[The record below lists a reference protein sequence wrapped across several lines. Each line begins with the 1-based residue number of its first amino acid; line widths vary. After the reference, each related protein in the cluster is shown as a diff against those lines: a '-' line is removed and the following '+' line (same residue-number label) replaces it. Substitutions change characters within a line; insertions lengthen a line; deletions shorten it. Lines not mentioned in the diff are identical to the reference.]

1 MYSIYYYDMLQY
13 NLAIPPIEST
23 AKSASKGKVR
33 FRQFRIELQRF
44 LRELLLF
51 NYRFFARHH
60 DSSHIGVGVGKAA
73 ISQSIVGIEFQ
84 RLLVI
89 ADRTGPAGFAVFAK
103 LVASQ
108 QIEAMSLRVLGRFLR
123 QSALFFDA

>member
-1 MYSIYYYDMLQY
+1 MEF
-13 NLAIPPIEST
+13 NLGIPPIEST

-33 FRQFRIELQRF
+33 FRQFRVELQRF

-51 NYRFFARHH
+51 NYRFYARHH

-73 ISQSIVGIEFQ
+73 IGQSIVGIELQ

-89 ADRTGPAGFAVFAK
+89 ADRAGPAGFAVFTK
-103 LVASQ
+103 LLASQ
-108 QIEAMSLRVLGRFLR
+108 QIEAMSFGILGRL
-123 QSALFFDA
+123 L

>member
-1 MYSIYYYDMLQY
+1 MIRR
-13 NLAIPPIEST
+13 PPRST
-23 AKSASKGKVR
+23 LFPYTTL
-33 FRQFRIELQRF
+33 FRSVPGRAQRF

-84 RLLVI
+84 RLLVT

-108 QIEAMSLRVLGRFLR
+108 QIEAMSLQVLGWFLR
-123 QSALFFDA
+123 QSASGFDS

>member
-1 MYSIYYYDMLQY
+1 M
-13 NLAIPPIEST
+13 PPIEST
-23 AKSASKGKVR
+23 PKRASKGKMR
-33 FRQFRIELQRF
+33 FRQFRVELQRF

-73 ISQSIVGIEFQ
+73 IGQSIVRIELQ

-89 ADRTGPAGFAVFAK
+89 ADRAGPAGFAVFAK

-108 QIEAMSLRVLGRFLR
+108 QIDAMSLRVLSWFLR
-123 QSALFFDA
+123 QSARFVAT

>member
-1 MYSIYYYDMLQY
+1 MR
-13 NLAIPPIEST
+13 IPPIEST
-23 AKSASKGKVR
+23 TKSASKGKVR

-73 ISQSIVGIEFQ
+73 ISQSIVGIELQ

-89 ADRTGPAGFAVFAK
+89 ADRAGPAGFAVFAK
-103 LVASQ
+103 LVPPQ
-108 QIEAMSLRVLGRFLR
+108 QIEAMSLRVVGWFLCPSARRFL
-123 QSALFFDA
+123 

>member
-23 AKSASKGKVR
+23 AKSSSKGKVR
-33 FRQFRIELQRF
+33 FRQLLIEFQRF

-51 NYRFFARHH
+51 DYRFFARHH

-73 ISQSIVGIEFQ
+73 IGQSIVGIELQ

-89 ADRTGPAGFAVFAK
+89 TDRAGPAGFAVFAK
-103 LVASQ
+103 LVPPQ
-108 QIEAMSLRVLGRFLR
+108 
-123 QSALFFDA
+123 

>member
-1 MYSIYYYDMLQY
+1 M
-13 NLAIPPIEST
+13 PPTEST
-23 AKSASKGKVR
+23 AKSASKGKMC
-33 FRQFRIELQRF
+33 FRQFWVELQRF

-73 ISQSIVGIEFQ
+73 IGQSIVGIELQ

-89 ADRTGPAGFAVFAK
+89 TDRAGPAGFAVFAK
-103 LVASQ
+103 LVPPQ
-108 QIEAMSLRVLGRFLR
+108 QIESMCFRILGRFLR
-123 QSALFFDA
+123 RNARPFAA